1 MKIINNNG
9 ISMIFNFLISFLIF
23 LEINYIVD
31 NKYVLKLII
40 G

>member
-9 ISMIFNFLISFLIF
+9 ISMIFNFLISSLIF

-31 NKYVLKLII
+31 NKYALKLII